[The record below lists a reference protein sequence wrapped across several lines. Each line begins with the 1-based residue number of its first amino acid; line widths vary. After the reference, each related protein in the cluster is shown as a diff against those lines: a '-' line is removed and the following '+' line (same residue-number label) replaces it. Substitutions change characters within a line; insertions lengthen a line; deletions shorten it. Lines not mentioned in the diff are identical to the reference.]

1 MTIPLRLSAIG
12 LPAFLLSSL
21 VHASFIEEMSSSL
34 EFKNYY
40 IHRDYPQSSGQTER
54 AEWAQGFLLRLD
66 SGFTE
71 GPIGFGVDTLG
82 MYGLK
87 LDSSPSRSN
96 TGLLPREDEAAPG
109 APNYARRAEDDY
121 AKFGIAAKMRVAE
134 SELRYGDLE
143 PAQPTLRP
151 NTSRLFPQ
159 TFRGFQITSNDIDDL
174 ELTAG
179 LLSRTRQ
186 RDATHYEDLS
196 INRKGGAY
204 TAADSQRFQ
213 FVGGNYRVTNRTRL
227 GYQFAQLEDIYQQ
240 HYLGVSHSLDLGEGR
255 LGMDLRYF
263 SSDEAGAASAGEV
276 DNRAASSRLRYRLNG
291 HAWSGG
297 YQEQFGS
304 TPFAYVN
311 GTTAYLFSQMQFSN
325 FTETGQRVWHARYDY
340 DFTGIGVPGLTF
352 TARYATGDNATV
364 AGFDGEG
371 REWERDLDVEYIL
384 QSGPLKGMSLR
395 WRNAVRRANFSSDID
410 ENRLMVGYVLPL

>member
-12 LPAFLLSSL
+12 LPVLLLSSWAQ
-21 VHASFIEEMSSSL
+21 ASFIEEMSSSL

-40 IHRDYPQSSGQTER
+40 IQRDYLRSSGQTER

-96 TGLLPREDEAAPG
+96 TGLLAREDEAALG
-109 APNYARRAEDDY
+109 APGYARRAKDDY
-121 AKFGIAAKMRVAE
+121 AKFGVAAKMRVGD

-143 PAQPTLRP
+143 PALPTLRP

-159 TFRGFQITSNDIDDL
+159 TFRGFHITSNDIDDL

-179 LLSRTRQ
+179 LLTRTRQ
-186 RDATHYEDLS
+186 RDATDYEELS

-204 TAADSQRFQ
+204 KAADSQRFQ
-213 FVGGNYRVTNRTRL
+213 FVGGDYRLSNRTRL
-227 GYQFAQLEDIYQQ
+227 GYHFAELEDVYQQ
-240 HYLGVSHSLDLGEGR
+240 HYMGTSHSLNLGEGR

-263 SSDEAGAASAGEV
+263 SSDDAGAASAGEV
-276 DNRAASSRLRYRLNG
+276 DNRAVSSRIRYRLNG

-297 YQEQFGS
+297 YQKQLGS
-304 TPFAYVN
+304 TPFTYVS
-311 GTTAYLFSQMQFSN
+311 GTTVYLFSQMQFSN

-340 DFTGIGVPGLTF
+340 DFADIGVPGLTF
-352 TARYATGDNATV
+352 TARYAIGDNATV
-364 AGFDGEG
+364 AGFEGEG
-371 REWERDLDVEYIL
+371 REWERDFDVEYML
-384 QSGPLKGMSLR
+384 QSGPLQGLSLR

-410 ENRLMVGYVLPL
+410 ENRLLIGYVLAL